1 MRVDFQTVAAGLG
14 LLEGPVA
21 LGSDGVRITS
31 ATRGLLY
38 DITLSTGAVQ
48 TAAMPGGAPSGLA
61 RAPDGRWWIAQSG
74 RATRPELALV
84 AAAIQVFD
92 GDAVVTHR
100 DALLN
105 HPSDICVG
113 PDGRIWFSDPRG
125 QTTDFSP
132 GSGAVRSFE
141 PRTGAIVTHGE
152 GFAYPNGI
160 AFRSGTGELYLAE
173 TVRRR
178 ILRAVLSDQGLGP
191 FEVFAELPMAEPDGL
206 AFDADGNLYVAGSAE
221 DTIPI
226 LAPDGRVADV
236 IEFEAPTFPT
246 NLCFA
251 DGDRRTLVV
260 TAGRGGRL
268 LATTWPVPGAPI

>member
-1 MRVDFQTVAAGLG
+1 MRVDFHTVAAGLG

-21 LGSDGVRITS
+21 LGTDGVRLTS
-31 ATRGLLY
+31 ASRGLLY
-38 DITLSTGAVQ
+38 DVTLSTGAVQ
-48 TAAMPGGAPSGLA
+48 LAATPGGAPSGLA

-74 RATRPELALV
+74 RAIRPELALV
-84 AAAIQVFD
+84 APAIQVFD
-92 GDAVVTHR
+92 SDAVIAHR
-100 DALLN
+100 DAMLN

-113 PDGRIWFSDPRG
+113 PDGRVWFSDPLG
-125 QTTDFSP
+125 QTTDSGP
-132 GSGAVRSFE
+132 GGGAVCSFE
-141 PRTGAIVTHGE
+141 PRTGAFAIHGE

-160 AFRSGTGELYLAE
+160 AFRPGTSELYLAE

-178 ILRAVLSDQGLGP
+178 ILRAALSDQGLGR

-206 AFDADGNLYVAGSAE
+206 AFDVDGNLYVAGSAE

-268 LATTWPVPGAPI
+268 LAAAWPVPGAQI